1 MERSTQKDVAV
12 RAGVTRAVVSRVL
25 HGGASTIRVSEE
37 TAERVRTA
45 ARELGYQPNVSARN
59 LKRRR
64 TGMIGVLHGDGF
76 PLMKLQD
83 SRYFAA
89 LMDGIID
96 GAFAHGYTIAI
107 CPQLFSQT
115 PEDAMADGRFDGL
128 VWYSTFPSE
137 ANFARVKNCS
147 VPIAIVHSHAADF
160 DDRFPTAICDNAG
173 GIRLALEHLAE
184 LGHRRV
190 GFAYDGE
197 YLFSEWRLRRDAF
210 LQIAPT
216 LGMEPE
222 LIDIRGNR
230 SGLWSYLASPFTQT
244 AIVAHDEELA
254 ATVSNGLQARGY
266 AVPNDV
272 SVVGFDSTDFCDL
285 QSPRLTSISQ
295 PISALGYRAVQVLAE
310 IIDGRTPTPF
320 ETVLPCGLDVRAS
333 TSRVKEVPPCR

>member
-1 MERSTQKDVAV
+1 M
-12 RAGVTRAVVSRVL
+12 
-25 HGGASTIRVSEE
+25 HGGECTIRVSPA
-37 TAERVRTA
+37 TAERVRNA
-45 ARELGYQPNVSARN
+45 ARELGYQPNVNARN
-59 LKRRR
+59 LKRQR

-76 PLMKLQD
+76 PLMKLYG

-96 GAFAHGYTIAI
+96 GAFAHGYTVGI

-137 ANFARVKNCS
+137 SNVARLKGCS
-147 VPIAIVHSHAADF
+147 VPIAIVHSQAAEF

-184 LGHRRV
+184 LGHRKV
-190 GFAYDGE
+190 GFAHDGE

-216 LGMEPE
+216 LGMEPT
-222 LIDIRGNR
+222 LIDVRGDR
-230 SGLWSYLASPFTQT
+230 SGLRKYLASPVTQT
-244 AIVAHDEELA
+244 AVVGHDEVLA
-254 ATVSNGLQARGY
+254 AEVSNGLQAKGY
-266 AVPNDV
+266 TVPDDV

-295 PISALGYRAVQVLAE
+295 PISSLGYRAVQMLAE
-310 IIDGRTPTPF
+310 IIDGTSPTPF

-333 TSRVKEVPPCR
+333 TAIVRTH